1 MCAGPALLLAA
12 AGLAQASSWPNSN
25 YDDHTVCEG
34 EACVERHTHLYPETR
49 RQVGATKQR
58 QKSTCHLRLPGGT

>member
-1 MCAGPALLLAA
+1 MCAGPALLLTA
-12 AGLAQASSWPNSN
+12 AGLLQASSWPN

-49 RQVGATKQR
+49 RQVGVTQQR
-58 QKSTCHLRLPGGT
+58 QMSILHLRLPSGT